1 MPNLGPTELIIILV
15 IVVAIFGAGK
25 LADLG
30 GALGRGV
37 GDFRK
42 AVKESNPDDKDEKS
56 ESEPAAKK
64 RSAPEPEAEAV
75 EPQSKELAGA
85 NTTEA

>member
-15 IVVAIFGAGK
+15 IIVAIFGAGK

-42 AVKESNPDDKDEKS
+42 AVGDSNPDGEK
-56 ESEPAAKK
+56 EQEPKAATKK
-64 RSAPEPEAEAV
+64 SAPEPKAEAV
-75 EPQSKELAGA
+75 VPQSEELAGA
-85 NTTEA
+85 NSREA